1 MSTLDPHP
9 DGSARIDPHAGS
21 PADAHSG
28 NGVTPFEVTQA
39 TDEFQ
44 SLKNALRRFVFPATV
59 GFLAWYL
66 LYVLMSG
73 YARGFMSTKLLGN
86 INVAYVFGILQFV
99 STFVIAY
106 VYAKYAAKHLDPTAD
121 KIRERL
127 EGETSRQAGR

>member
-9 DGSARIDPHAGS
+9 DGSARIEPHDG
-21 PADAHSG
+21 
-28 NGVTPFEVTQA
+28 GVTPFEVTQA

-44 SLKNALRRFVFPATV
+44 GLRRALRRFVFPATV
-59 GFLAWYL
+59 AFLAWYL

-99 STFVIAY
+99 STFLIAY
-106 VYAKYAAKHLDPTAD
+106 VYSKYAAKHLDPTAD
-121 KIRERL
+121 AIRERL
-127 EGETSRQAGR
+127 EAETSRQAGR

>member
-9 DGSARIDPHAGS
+9 DGSRRIGG
-21 PADAHSG
+21 PADG
-28 NGVTPFEVTQA
+28 GVTPFEVTQA

-44 SLKNALRRFVFPATV
+44 SLRTAQRRFVFPATV
-59 GFLAWYL
+59 AFLAWYL

-99 STFVIAY
+99 STFAIAY
-106 VYAKYAAKHLDPTAD
+106 LYSKYAAKKLDPTAD
-121 KIRERL
+121 AIRERL
-127 EGETSRQAGR
+127 EKEVGR

>member
-1 MSTLDPHP
+1 MSTLDPQP
-9 DGSARIDPHAGS
+9 DGSARIDQHAD
-21 PADAHSG
+21 PHSG
-28 NGVTPFEVTQA
+28 DGVTPFEVTQA

-44 SLKNALRRFVFPATV
+44 SLKRALRRFVFPATIA
-59 GFLAWYL
+59 FLAWYL

-99 STFVIAY
+99 STFAIAY

-121 KIRERL
+121 AIRERL
-127 EGETSRQAGR
+127 EAETHGRSGR